1 MISIKFD
8 ANGSFKRQ
16 MNNLVEYSY
25 GFIDGANK
33 GKRKFLQTLGEG
45 VREILSDFI
54 DSNARIDSNSLHHV
68 YEWYQAGSPDA
79 RLFEIS
85 YTVSNLGLSVK
96 SDFSQSTS
104 VAEGS
109 NVPFY
114 DKAKIMESGMSVT
127 VAPVRAKFLK
137 FESMGEEVFTPNPVS
152 ISSPGGEPTTGG
164 FQRVFDM
171 FFQNYFQQSFIQA
184 SGLRRSFED
193 VSIYKKNL
201 QAGLSGGRAAGVSTG
216 QRWIA
221 NVRIDSR

>member
-8 ANGSFKRQ
+8 ADGSFKRQ

-25 GFIDGANK
+25 GFIDGANR

-45 VREILSDFI
+45 VKEILSDFI
-54 DSNARIDSNSLHHV
+54 DSNARIDSSSLHHV

-104 VAEGS
+104 IAEGS

-114 DKAKIMESGMSVT
+114 DKAKVMESGMSIT
-127 VAPVRAKFLK
+127 VAPVRASFLK

-152 ISSPGGEPTTGG
+152 IASPGGEPTTGG
-164 FQRVFDM
+164 FQRVFDL

-193 VSIYKKNL
+193 VSVYKKNL
-201 QAGLSGGRAAGVSTG
+201 QGGLSGGRAAGLSAG

-221 NVRIDSR
+221 NVRIDSK